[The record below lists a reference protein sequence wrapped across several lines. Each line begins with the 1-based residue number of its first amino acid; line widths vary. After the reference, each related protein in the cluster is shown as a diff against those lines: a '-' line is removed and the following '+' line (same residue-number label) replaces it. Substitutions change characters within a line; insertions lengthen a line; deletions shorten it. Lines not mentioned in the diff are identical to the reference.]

1 MSPMKWTQEVYE
13 DISKINRQ
21 NRLKDLTFKILY
33 DTLNLMREQVKQ
45 DSK

>member
-1 MSPMKWTQEVYE
+1 MKIK
-13 DISKINRQ
+13 DKIVHKSYR
-21 NRLKDLTFKILY
+21 KDLTFKILY